1 MKKVIFLASAIVLG
15 AIVACTGDDKPAA
28 AAAAPAAEAPPA
40 PGTVP
45 SPDGAKAYII
55 SPKDGDTVKGDV
67 TVLFGLKGIG
77 VCPAGLYKEN
87 TGHHHLLVDMDKSEL
102 PAGLPIPTIE
112 GKCLHYGGG
121 QTEVTLK
128 LAPGQHTLQMVLG
141 DHGHM
146 LHNPPVISEKITITV
161 E

>member
-1 MKKVIFLASAIVLG
+1 MKKTFLLASAVILG
-15 AIVACTGDDKPAA
+15 VVVACTGDDKK
-28 AAAAPAAEAPPA
+28 AAAAPAPEAPPA
-40 PGTVP
+40 VTP

-55 SPKDGDTVKGDV
+55 SPANGATVKGDV
-67 TVLFGLKGIG
+67 TIQFGLKGMG

-102 PAGLPIPTIE
+102 PPGIPIPTIE

-128 LAPGQHTLQMVLG
+128 LAPGEHTLQMVLG
-141 DHGHM
+141 NYSHM
-146 LHNPPVISEKITITV
+146 FHDPPVISEKITITV